1 MNTIGI
7 IFMAIGLIFGV
18 LNASNRNALG
28 TLTAVTAFISG
39 LVIVLTNWR

>member
-18 LNASNRNALG
+18 LHAINKKAFG
-28 TLTAVTAFISG
+28 ILTAVIAFISG
-39 LVIVLTNWR
+39 LVIVLTN

>member
-7 IFMAIGLIFGV
+7 MFMAIGLTFGI

-28 TLTAVTAFISG
+28 VLTAVIAFISG
-39 LVIVLTNWR
+39 LVIVLTN